1 MVISQPTEDT
11 ILLKI
16 GSIHFSMVYNFIE
29 HVTPREDML
38 GGKANWRKPHV
49 IQNRQAVLFPLP
61 KPCIAEKLKQTY
73 FM

>member
-29 HVTPREDML
+29 HVIPREDML
-38 GGKANWRKPHV
+38 GEKENWRKSHL
-49 IQNRQAVLFPLP
+49 IQSRQAVLFPLP
-61 KPCIAEKLKQTY
+61 KLCVAEKLKQTY
-73 FM
+73 FI

>member
-1 MVISQPTEDT
+1 
-11 ILLKI
+11 
-16 GSIHFSMVYNFIE
+16 MVYNFIE

-49 IQNRQAVLFPLP
+49 IQNRQAVLFLLP

>member
-29 HVTPREDML
+29 HVIPREDML
-38 GGKANWRKPHV
+38 G
-49 IQNRQAVLFPLP
+49 
-61 KPCIAEKLKQTY
+61 EKEKYLVYLRENLTLDMWYLIKINGY
-73 FM
+73 